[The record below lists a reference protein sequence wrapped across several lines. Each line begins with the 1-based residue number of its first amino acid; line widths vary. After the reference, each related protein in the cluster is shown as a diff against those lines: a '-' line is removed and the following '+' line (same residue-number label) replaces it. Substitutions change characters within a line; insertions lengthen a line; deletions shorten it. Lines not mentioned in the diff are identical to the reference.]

1 MVARMD
7 AAVVEVTIDDAQLE
21 AFAGDDAA
29 GAVVTFRGVVRN
41 HDDGRAVAGIRY
53 VGHPSADAVMR
64 RTVAEFQDRDG
75 VHAVAAHHRV
85 GDLAIGDAALVVVV
99 GASHRKQAFACASDL
114 VDRIKEALPIWKLQR
129 FTDGSEEWS
138 QCP

>member
-1 MVARMD
+1 ME
-7 AAVVEVTIDDAQLE
+7 AAVVEIAIDDAQLE
-21 AFAGDDAA
+21 HFAGDDAA

-41 HDDGRAVAGIRY
+41 HDDGRGVTGIRY
-53 VGHPSADAVMR
+53 VGHPSADAVMK
-64 RTVAEFQDRDG
+64 RTVAEFQERDG
-75 VHAVAAHHRV
+75 VHAIAAHHRV

-99 GASHRKQAFACASDL
+99 GASHRKQAFQCASDL
-114 VDRIKEALPIWKLQR
+114 VDRIKETLPIWKLQR